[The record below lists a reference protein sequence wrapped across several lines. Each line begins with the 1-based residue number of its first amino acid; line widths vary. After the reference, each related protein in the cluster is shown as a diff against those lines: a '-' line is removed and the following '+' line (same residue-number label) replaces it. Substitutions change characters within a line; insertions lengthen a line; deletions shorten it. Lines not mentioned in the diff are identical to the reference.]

1 MASQPPL
8 IAPYFCSA
16 VIAYAEQLGL
26 YRHVGGKTRDGPI
39 CQARAMRIKRR
50 AIMWTVALSLSKGA
64 YRLGVLRQAQHYGFG
79 ITSLAPCDGEG
90 DRSRSEEWRGL
101 YA

>member
-1 MASQPPL
+1 
-8 IAPYFCSA
+8 
-16 VIAYAEQLGL
+16 
-26 YRHVGGKTRDGPI
+26 
-39 CQARAMRIKRR
+39 
-50 AIMWTVALSLSKGA
+50 MWTVALSLSKGA